1 MTSEAVLVEL
11 ADITD
16 PINGLGTAGGDIV
29 RDRWNQRATVRVTDH
44 PADNGVEDPALFVS
58 DSLHNVWRL
67 GHAKQGGQPGDGSG
81 SAGSNFVIPQT
92 P

>member
-1 MTSEAVLVEL
+1 MTSEATLANL
-11 ADITD
+11 ADITNA
-16 PINGLGTAGGDIV
+16 INGLGTAGGDVV

-44 PADNGVEDPALFVS
+44 PADNGVDDPALFVS

-67 GHAKQGGQPGDGSG
+67 GHAKLGTAVGDGNG
-81 SAGSNFVIPQT
+81 AAGSDWVIPQT